1 MASQG
6 PAARPALS
14 FRHCPRCGT
23 GPGVSVEGQVLV
35 CSACGFHFH
44 FNPAV
49 AAGLIVED
57 ARGRV
62 LLLRR
67 AHEPARGSFGFP
79 GGFVDAGESLEEAIA
94 REAREETGLEV
105 EDLALLGGWPNLYA
119 WRGLEYPVLD
129 LFFTGRGR
137 PGSTATARHEVDEVV
152 WARPEDVDPAT
163 LAFPTTRAA
172 FARYRGRRAA
182 PAAGEGGRP
191 RGLHVALV
199 EPEIHWNTGNAGRTC
214 LAAGAR
220 LHLVEPLGF
229 SLDDR
234 EVRRSGLDYWER
246 VGPQVWPSWEAFE
259 AALPQLGEP
268 FLASPDAERDV
279 WQVRFPERTV
289 LVFGRE
295 SVGFPPGLRERY
307 RDRLVR
313 LPMHDPALRSLN
325 VSTCVGILLYEV
337 LRQWS
342 STSPFR

>member
-1 MASQG
+1 V
-6 PAARPALS
+6 R
-14 FRHCPRCGT
+14 
-23 GPGVSVEGQVLV
+23 VEGPVLA
-35 CSACGFHFH
+35 CAACGFHFH

-57 ARGRV
+57 AKGRV

-67 AHEPARGSFGFP
+67 SHEPARGALGFP
-79 GGFVDAGESLEEAIA
+79 GGFIDTGETLEEAIA

-105 EDLALLGGWPNLYA
+105 EDVALLGGWPNLYA

-137 PGSTATARHEVDEVV
+137 PGSIAAAHHEVDEIV
-152 WARPEDVDPAT
+152 WARPEDVDPAS
-163 LAFPTTRAA
+163 LAFPTTRTAL
-172 FARYRGRRAA
+172 ARYRDRRAA
-182 PAAGEGGRP
+182 SGTAP
-191 RGLHVALV
+191 RDAPSRSLHVALV

-220 LHLVEPLGF
+220 LHLVAPLGF

-234 EVRRSGLDYWER
+234 EVRRAGLDYWDR
-246 VGPQVWPSWEAFE
+246 VDPRVWPSWEAFE
-259 AALPQLGEP
+259 AALPRLGEP
-268 FLASPDAERDV
+268 FFASPDAGHDV
-279 WQVRFPERTV
+279 WHVRYPERTV

-295 SVGFPPGLRERY
+295 SVGFPAPLRERY

-325 VSTCVGILLYEV
+325 VSTCVGIFLYEV
-337 LRQWS
+337 LRQWPP
-342 STSPFR
+342 TPTPR